1 MTYTIWLI
9 FGFVCLIG
17 EIFTTDFSLTCIGL
31 SAFVAGLCSYLGLA
45 TTWQLAA
52 MGISMLILFSTLRP
66 FALKYLYKNKKPVPS
81 GIDALIGKTFQVIET
96 KDDKAYI
103 KSDADTWEVKA
114 GETLNKGD
122 NVEVKSV
129 QGITLN
135 VIKK

>member
-1 MTYTIWLI
+1 MSYNVWLI
-9 FGFVCLIG
+9 LGFVCIIG
-17 EIFTTDFSLTCIGL
+17 EIFTMDFTLTCIGI
-31 SAFVAGLCSYLGLA
+31 SAFVAALLSYLGIA
-45 TTWQLAA
+45 TTWQLVA
-52 MGISMLILFSTLRP
+52 MGITMMILYFTLRP
-66 FALKYLYKNKKPVPS
+66 FALKYLYKDKKPHSS
-81 GIDALIGKTFQVIET
+81 GIDALIGKTFKVIET

-114 GETLNKGD
+114 EEPLKKGD

>member
-1 MTYTIWLI
+1 MSYTIWLI
-9 FGFVCLIG
+9 LGFVCIIG
-17 EIFTTDFSLTCIGL
+17 EIFTMDFTLTCIGI
-31 SAFVAGLCSYLGLA
+31 SAFVAGLFSYLGIA
-45 TTWQLAA
+45 TTWQLVA
-52 MGISMLILFSTLRP
+52 MGITMLILYFTLRP

-114 GETLNKGD
+114 DEPLKKGD

-135 VIKK
+135 VVKK